1 MRLLALLAFVTLPL
15 FSQSKG
21 SINGD
26 VTDSSGALIPNAKV
40 KVRASA
46 IALERDTFTNENGAF
61 IVVGLPASDYTIAV
75 EASGFKSLL
84 RTGLHLDTDT
94 AATVKL
100 QLEVGQLAERIEV
113 SGEASPVEISNGEVS
128 RQITQKQL
136 QNYALPGR
144 NPYYMLGI
152 LPGVISRYGNF
163 TTDFRGGSYSMGGL
177 QVNGQKKD
185 TNFQTLDGI
194 SNTRNRD
201 GVQVNN
207 ILGVD
212 FIEEVKVQATH
223 YAPEY
228 GRSTGATISF
238 ITRRGTQDFHL
249 SAYEFF
255 FSDQFAARRFIIGDK
270 PRARYHNY
278 GGTIGG
284 PIYIPKVWNKDKNK
298 LFFFFGVEGRYSAA
312 SNSKISTLPSA
323 LERSGNFSSS
333 PQKPIDPDTGAL
345 FPNNLIPAS
354 RIGKVGRALQKIY
367 PDPNYSGPGGNFFAT
382 NAQPTE
388 NRDFIY
394 RLDYNLKPNWQ
405 VSFRGLRGQQDF
417 TSFFDNTGNNLPL
430 FQVYRDRKGNNYALS
445 VNGSFHSSLVNEFN
459 FGESDYREDFRLAGG
474 HYDRAF
480 YGFDFPELFPGNRQ
494 DRIPNVSISGFQ
506 GISGSGQPSYARTPT
521 WTLRDNLSKIHGS
534 HNFKV
539 GLYSEWMNMNELNQA
554 NDNGSFGFS
563 NSSSNPR
570 NTTSPWGNAL
580 LGYFDSY
587 SESGAPAQTIYK
599 AFTREIYAQDTWRIR
614 RNLTVEYGIRWAFIS
629 PWSSSWNNL
638 VAFMPR
644 FWDPTKAPQVAAN
657 GTIINGTGDIYNGLV
672 LPGNGFPDS
681 AKGRIAAAT
690 DGSLNGLFHNLPNGF
705 NPLRKTN
712 FEPRLSFAWDV
723 FGDGKTAIRGG
734 GGVFHAVTG
743 IAYSGWYLGAR
754 APLVQS
760 STVTNGNADNPGS
773 GIPNTTRT
781 PIDAGSLPVDYKM
794 PAVYQ
799 YSFGIQRQ
807 MPFKTALDISYVGNT
822 GRHLSYQRPLNF
834 LTPDQIAAHQGVD
847 LRPFLPYRGLN
858 SLNLV
863 EPSATSSYNSLQVSV
878 RRRFTNLTYSLSY
891 TLGKIIGYGNEG
903 IAGGPQD
910 PRSVRPE
917 RSELEESRRH
927 NIVAT
932 GTYELPWFR
941 LQKGLFGRVLGGWS
955 INGVTTW
962 NTGRLYAPGLTAAP
976 RQIAS
981 RPDVVGEWE
990 IPSDQRAP
998 FRYFDTNAFAR
1009 PKDFTYGNS
1018 GRWVV
1023 RGPGSFDV
1031 SAFAL
1036 KDVRVLEH
1044 LKLQLRLEAFNA
1056 LNHPY
1061 YSDVDAT
1068 LGSRTFGQV
1077 NGVATQ
1083 RYIQL
1088 GAKLFW

>member
-1 MRLLALLAFVTLPL
+1 MRYLALLAVAALPL

-26 VTDSSGALIPNAKV
+26 ITDASGAAVPNAKV
-40 KVRASA
+40 KVRAA
-46 IALERDTFTNENGAF
+46 AVAFEREAVTNDTGAF
-61 IVVGLPASDYTIAV
+61 TVVGLQAGDYTIAV
-75 EASGFKSLL
+75 EAAGFKSLV
-84 RTGLHLDTDT
+84 RSGLHLDSDM

-100 QLEVGQLAERIEV
+100 QLEVGQLSEHVEV
-113 SGEASPVEISNGEVS
+113 SAEASPIEVSNGEVS
-128 RQITQKQL
+128 REITQKQL

-152 LPGVISRYGNF
+152 LPGVVSRYGNF

-212 FIEEVKVQATH
+212 FIEEVKVQSTH

-238 ITRRGTQDFHL
+238 ITRRETQDYHL

-255 FSDQFAARRFIIGDK
+255 FSDQFAARRFITRDK
-270 PRARYHNY
+270 PRTRYHNY

-284 PIYIPKVWNKDKNK
+284 PLFVPKLWNTEKNK

-312 SNSKISTLPSA
+312 TNTKTGTLPSP
-323 LERSGNFSSS
+323 LERSGDFSSS

-345 FPNNLIPAS
+345 FPNNIIPAA
-354 RIGKVGRALQKIY
+354 RISKLGRALQKIY
-367 PDPNYSGPGGNFFAT
+367 PDPNFGGPGANYIAT

-388 NRDFIY
+388 NQDFIY
-394 RLDYNLKPNWQ
+394 RLDYNLKPSWQ

-417 TSFFDNTGNNLPL
+417 TSFFDNTGNNIPL
-430 FQVYRDRKGNNYALS
+430 FQVYRDRKGNNYSLS
-445 VNGSFHSSLVNEFN
+445 LNASISPTLVNEFS
-459 FGESDYREDFRLAGG
+459 FGYSDYREDFRLAGG
-474 HYDRAF
+474 HFERAF

-494 DRIPNVSISGFQ
+494 ERIPNVSISGFQ
-506 GISGSGQPSYARTPT
+506 GFSGSGQPSYARTPT
-521 WTLRDNLSKIHGS
+521 WTLRDNLSKIHGN
-534 HNFKV
+534 HTMKA
-539 GLYSEWMNMNELNQA
+539 GLYMEWMKMNELNQA
-554 NDNGSFGFS
+554 NDNGSFSFG

-570 NTTSPWGNAL
+570 NTTSPWANAL
-580 LGYFDSY
+580 LGYFDAY
-587 SESGAPAQTIYK
+587 SESGAPAQTVYK
-599 AFTREIYAQDTWRIR
+599 AYTREFYAQDSWRVR
-614 RNLTVEYGIRWAFIS
+614 KNFTVEFGIRWAFIS
-629 PWSSSWNNL
+629 PWSAEWNNM

-644 FWDPTKAPQVAAN
+644 FWDPAKAPQVAAN
-657 GTIINGTGDIYNGLV
+657 GTIVNGTGDIYNGLV
-672 LPGNGFPDS
+672 LPGSGFPDS
-681 AKGRIAAAT
+681 AKGRVPAAT
-690 DGSLNGLFHNLPNGF
+690 DGSLNALFHNLPEGY

-712 FEPRLSFAWDV
+712 FEPRMSFAWDV
-723 FGDGKTAIRGG
+723 FGDGKTAVRGG
-734 GGVFHAVTG
+734 AGIFHAVTG

-760 STVTNGNADNPGS
+760 ATVTNGNADNPGS

-781 PIDAGSLPVDYKM
+781 PIDANSLPEEYKM
-794 PAVYQ
+794 PTVYQ

-807 MPFKTALDISYVGNT
+807 MPFKTALDVSYVGNT
-822 GRHLSYQRPLNF
+822 GRHLSYSHQLNF

-863 EPSATSSYNSLQVSV
+863 EPSATSSYNSLQVSA

-891 TLGKIIGYGNEG
+891 TLSKNIGYGIEG
-903 IAGGPQD
+903 IAGGQQD
-910 PRSVRPE
+910 PRTARPE

-927 NIVAT
+927 NIVGT

-941 LQKGLFGRVLGGWS
+941 AQKSLVGRVLGGWS

-976 RQIAS
+976 RQIAT
-981 RPDVVGEWE
+981 RPDLVGQWE
-990 IPSDQRAP
+990 IPSDQRTP

-1009 PKDFTYGNS
+1009 PKDFTYGNA
-1018 GRWVV
+1018 GKWIV
-1023 RGPGSFDV
+1023 RGPGAFDV

-1036 KDVRVLEH
+1036 KDVRMLEH
-1044 LKLQLRLEAFNA
+1044 LRLQIRLEAFNA
-1056 LNHPY
+1056 INHMY
-1061 YSDVDAT
+1061 YTDVDAT

-1077 NGVATQ
+1077 SGVAAQ
-1083 RYIQL
+1083 RYVQL